1 MTQMKEKLI
10 DMQAAV
16 QMIPDGSRL
25 AIGGMTIHAHPMAF
39 VRELI
44 RQGKKDLTIV
54 GSLNGME
61 TDMLAA
67 AGALRRVESSAVSM
81 ERYGLARCFRR
92 GVEQRQFEMVEYS
105 DYSAFNRFIASQC
118 DLPFWPCD
126 YLGGSDIPT
135 YNTDIK
141 PYQCPVSGKQMYAIP
156 PANADYAIIHAA
168 AADAYGNVLMPQ
180 RILFPQADDILFA
193 RASKHVIVTVERII
207 SNALVRRNTNMV
219 QLHKHKVTA
228 VVLAP
233 YGAHPCSFP
242 QFYNVDDAHMRQYM
256 EASRSQEGMD
266 SYLDTYVRGIP
277 DHYAYLDMMGS
288 RRLSDI
294 NLPTFI

>member
-1 MTQMKEKLI
+1 MPNMKEKLVSLQ
-10 DMQAAV
+10 QAVAMV
-16 QMIPDGSRL
+16 PDGSRL

-39 VRELI
+39 VREMI
-44 RQGKKDLTIV
+44 RQNKRDMTIV

-92 GVEQRQFEMVEYS
+92 GVEQGQFEMVEYS

-135 YNTDIK
+135 YNTDISE
-141 PYQCPVSGKQMYAIP
+141 YQCPVSGKHMYAIP
-156 PANADYAIIHAA
+156 PAAPDFAIIHAA
-168 AADAYGNVLMPQ
+168 AADVYGNVLMPQ

-193 RASKHVIVTVERII
+193 RASKHVIVTVERVI
-207 SNALVRRNTNMV
+207 SNALVRRFPGMV

-228 VVLAP
+228 VALAP

-242 QFYNVDDAHMRQYM
+242 QFYNVDDAHMRVYM

-266 SYLDTYVRGIP
+266 AYFDRYVRGVE
-277 DHYAYLDMMGS
+277 DHYAYLDAMGS
-288 RRLSDI
+288 RQITST